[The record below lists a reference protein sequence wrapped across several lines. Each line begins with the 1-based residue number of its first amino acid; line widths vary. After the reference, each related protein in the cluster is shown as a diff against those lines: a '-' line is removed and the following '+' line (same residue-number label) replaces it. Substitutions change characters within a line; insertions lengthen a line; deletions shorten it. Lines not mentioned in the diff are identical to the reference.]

1 MSRIKSVVAVF
12 AAACIAASAA
22 CSHARRESA
31 PAIGFSPPEG
41 FNGVVLV
48 ARGRGEAPQVM
59 TYGIA
64 DAEAGRS
71 ASRTTKYQIG
81 SASKFLTAVT
91 MLRLA
96 DKGKIAL
103 DAPIGTWLK
112 DLPYKTKTSVTL
124 RHLLTNR
131 SGIPNGVMAVYK
143 TDRSKV
149 ERDIPAAEASRL
161 FGSDALTSEPGTQW
175 DYSLTNWVLVRA
187 IAEQASGLPF
197 EQVMH
202 EEVFAPLGIAH
213 SGIPGMAFELEDAAA
228 GYAALQ
234 PAPVRKTNRIPPY
247 AAASGTVYSTV
258 DDLRALMDGVY
269 RDGYLSPASLRE
281 LTTVAVPDQAYAL
294 GGRVIDLTEGE
305 ATKILW
311 EPGETGAYRA
321 VIAYEPV
328 TGACVVILNNTGL
341 PADQIGDSAKRLM
354 REALRGSQWQ
364 SGSETKS

>member
-1 MSRIKSVVAVF
+1 MIV
-12 AAACIAASAA
+12 CIALCAA
-22 CSHARRESA
+22 CSHATREPA
-31 PAIGFSPPEG
+31 PAFAFAPPDD
-41 FNGVVLV
+41 FNGVILV
-48 ARGRGEAPQVM
+48 AEGKGEPSRVE
-59 TYGIA
+59 TYGVA
-64 DAEAGRS
+64 DAEADRK
-71 ASRTTKYQIG
+71 ASRTTQYQIG

-96 DKGKIAL
+96 DKGKISL

-112 DLPYKTKTSVTL
+112 DFPGKTKSSVTL

-149 ERDIPAAEASRL
+149 DRDMPAAEASRL
-161 FGSDALTSEPGTQW
+161 FGSDALASEPGTQW

-187 IAEQASGLPF
+187 IAEQASGMPF
-197 EQVMH
+197 EQLMRQ
-202 EEVFAPLGIAH
+202 EVFAPLGMDR
-213 SGIPGMAFELEDAAA
+213 SGIPGMAFELEGAAA
-228 GYAALQ
+228 GYSALQ
-234 PAPVRKTNRIPPY
+234 PAPVRKVNRIPPY

-269 RDGYLSPASLRE
+269 RKGYLSPASLRE

-321 VIAYEPV
+321 VIAYEPT
-328 TGACVVILNNTGL
+328 TGACIVLLNNTGL
-341 PADQIGDSAKRLM
+341 PADQIGDSAKRMM
-354 REALRGSQWQ
+354 REALRSP
-364 SGSETKS
+364 KR